1 MLLFF
6 FSVHNFNSMAA
17 LGLQINETYISRQ
30 FILFTRRM
38 KYFTLGKQK
47 NVTNKW

>member
-1 MLLFF
+1 MLFFF

-30 FILFTRRM
+30 FIFIYSPNEIFYSRETKKR
-38 KYFTLGKQK
+38 
-47 NVTNKW
+47 NE